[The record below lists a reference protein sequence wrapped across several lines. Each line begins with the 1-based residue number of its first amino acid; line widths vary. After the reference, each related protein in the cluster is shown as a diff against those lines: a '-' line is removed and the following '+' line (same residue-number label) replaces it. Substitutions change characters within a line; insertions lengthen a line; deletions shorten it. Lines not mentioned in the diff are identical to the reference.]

1 MTANPWKTPTS
12 FLPLAALTAVLLAS
26 CATGPDYKKP
36 DTPVPGQFRAQLA
49 PADANSLADLPWWG
63 VFDDPALHD
72 LVVHAL
78 SHNYDLEIAISRIQQ
93 ARQQVLQVK
102 ADALPQVNYQVTGG
116 GEKAFAPTPSGQ
128 PGTITYGTIAGLF
141 NAAWEFDVWHR
152 IQHATEAAEA
162 NVLAQ
167 EEIRKG
173 VILTLVSDLA
183 ADYFH
188 LLELDRELAIAE
200 DSSRVYKR
208 TLDLFS
214 DRFHAGRDSELPVQ
228 RTQAA
233 YDASNASIASL
244 KQQIGQL
251 EDAISILAGDYPHDI
266 PRGKLLTEQTTPST
280 PVGLTTDVMRRRP
293 DILQAEQSMIQANAE
308 IGVAV
313 ANFYPRIGI
322 SALFG
327 GQGAGFSGTF
337 NAFTIAGVVANAAG
351 PIFDGGRLK
360 AAYHERQAYWDET
373 VAQYKKTVLGAF
385 RETSDALIAQ
395 QNLVAQRQHEEIQ
408 IQALQ
413 RSVDLALMRYD
424 AGRSSYLEVL
434 EAEQQ
439 LFPAQDA
446 LAQTQRDQLLAVVS
460 LYKALGGGWKLAP
473 EQWSQ
478 PG

>member
-1 MTANPWKTPTS
+1 MKSDPWIKTRS
-12 FLPLAALTAVLLAS
+12 LLLTAATIALLTG
-26 CATGPDYKKP
+26 CATGPEYKRP
-36 DTPVPGQFRAQLA
+36 DTPVPPQFRAQIA
-49 PADANSLADLPWWG
+49 PADANSLADLPWWS
-63 VFDDPALHD
+63 VFEDKALQD

-78 SHNYDLEIAISRIQQ
+78 ANNYDLQIAVSRIEQ

-102 ADALPQVNYQVTGG
+102 ADAQPQVNYQVTAGG
-116 GEKAFAPTPSGQ
+116 QKAFAPSPNGH
-128 PGTITYGTIAGLF
+128 PGTLTYGTIAGLF
-141 NAAWEFDVWHR
+141 SAAWEFDFWHR

-167 EEIRKG
+167 EDIRRG

-183 ADYFH
+183 SDYFR

-200 DSSRVYKR
+200 DSSRIYKR
-208 TLDLFS
+208 TLDLFT
-214 DRFHAGRDSELPVQ
+214 DRFHGGRDNELPVQ
-228 RTQAA
+228 RTQAN
-233 YDASNASIASL
+233 YNASNASIAAV
-244 KQQIGQL
+244 KQQIGQI
-251 EDAISILAGDYPHDI
+251 EDAISTLSGDYPHDI
-266 PRGKLLTEQTTPST
+266 LRGKLLTEQVTPQT
-280 PVGLTTDVMRRRP
+280 PVGLTTDVLRRRP
-293 DILQAEQSMIQANAE
+293 DILQAEQVMVHANAE

-313 ANFYPRIGI
+313 ANFYPRVGL

-327 GQGAGFSGTF
+327 GQGAGFAGSF
-337 NAFTIAGVVANAAG
+337 DAFTVAGLVANAAG

-360 AAYHERQAYWDET
+360 AAYHERQAFWDET
-373 VAQYKKTVLGAF
+373 VAGYKKTVIGAF

-395 QNLVAQRQHEEIQ
+395 QGLVAQRQHEEVQ

-413 RSVDLALMRYD
+413 RSVDLALLRYD
-424 AGRSSYLEVL
+424 SGRSGYLEVL

-460 LYKALGGGWKLAP
+460 LYKALGGGWKLEP
-473 EQWSQ
+473 GQWSQ